1 MNKQTRWKKRTK
13 WTYKVLKIY
22 KQNEQTNN
30 EQPNKNQANN
40 EQPNKM
46 TKQTNN
52 TQPKDFIQRASE
64 LKWLSRSFCN
74 GPVE

>member
-1 MNKQTRWKKRTK
+1 MNKWDEQTNKMKKTN
-13 WTYKVLKIY
+13 KVNIQSFKNL
-22 KQNEQTNN
+22 QTNN